1 MGASAMRCVRIWFAK
16 EGRAKYISHLDIVRC
31 MSRAV
36 RRAGLPLWYTE
47 GFNPHPYMMF
57 ALPLS
62 LGFSSQCESMDIR
75 IEGEMPVTEI
85 GDRMRAVMPEGL
97 RILSV
102 REPVMQPGEIAFA
115 DYSATLFF
123 DAPRQAAAFLHGAGT
138 ALAGGSLIV
147 QKPGKAGHRKVMKE
161 VDLLPLI
168 QNCSMEQKANAVLLK
183 LILSAGNTTNISPV
197 LLLDALEEKAG
208 VQDARREITRMALL
222 TKDMETFQ

>member
-1 MGASAMRCVRIWFAK
+1 MRCVRIWFAK

-62 LGFSSQCESMDIR
+62 LGFSSRCESMDIR

-183 LILSAGNTTNISPV
+183 LILPAGNTTNISPV

>member
-1 MGASAMRCVRIWFAK
+1 MRCVRIWFAK